1 MTRNFG
7 SHLTSTSST
16 MATAS
21 SATPATPA
29 LATTCPMKDPSP
41 YERIIL
47 DIEDRPDLKKELE
60 DATDL
65 LDYVMCRIPDPKD
78 AKYKEDK
85 VREALHLH
93 N

>member
-1 MTRNFG
+1 MNFR
-7 SHLTSTSST
+7 SHPTSTSST
-16 MATAS
+16 MAT
-21 SATPATPA
+21 ATPA

-47 DIEDRPDLKKELE
+47 DIEDRPDRKKELE
-60 DATDL
+60 EATDL

-93 N
+93 K

>member
-1 MTRNFG
+1 MTRNFR
-7 SHLTSTSST
+7 SHPSTSTR
-16 MATAS
+16 ATAS
-21 SATPATPA
+21 PAPPA

-47 DIEDRPDLKKELE
+47 DIEDRPDRKKEVE
-60 DATDL
+60 EATDL

-93 N
+93 K

>member
-1 MTRNFG
+1 MKEFQIS
-7 SHLTSTSST
+7 SHHHTI
-16 MATAS
+16 MAT
-21 SATPATPA
+21 ATPATPT

-47 DIEDRPDLKKELE
+47 DIEDRPDLKKEVE

-78 AKYKEDK
+78 AKYKDDK
-85 VREALHLH
+85 VREALHEAY
-93 N
+93 